1 MAESVRPGGTYQTLD
16 EQREKLSPA
25 EERFE
30 RARQT
35 VGLFLGP
42 LVFLAL
48 YLAPLPLEPAQQA
61 LAAVFAF
68 VTVYWLTEP
77 IPIPVTAVLAL
88 AMYVLFGAASAN
100 AVFGAFSSDTIFLF
114 IGAFVIAEAMMRH
127 GLDRRFA
134 FNNQNGPFRGSIR
147 YYRRGPHSARRHGNG
162 PTRRARVS

>member
-1 MAESVRPGGTYQTLD
+1 MAESVRPGGTTYQTLD

-35 VGLFLGP
+35 VGLFFGP

-68 VTVYWLTEP
+68 VIVYWLT
-77 IPIPVTAVLAL
+77 
-88 AMYVLFGAASAN
+88 Y
-100 AVFGAFSSDTIFLF
+100 
-114 IGAFVIAEAMMRH
+114 
-127 GLDRRFA
+127 
-134 FNNQNGPFRGSIR
+134 
-147 YYRRGPHSARRHGNG
+147 
-162 PTRRARVS
+162 PTFYKTDCYHPP